1 MLCNSIGYFNNLTY
15 EMKIANPTAIV
26 LQRNR
31 RFSIYMSQLSFNSIY
46 VFYIVNYFV
55 KLISVSIN
63 RV

>member
-31 RFSIYMSQLSFNSIY
+31 RCSIYMQLSFNSVY
-46 VFYIVNYFV
+46 VFLQG
-55 KLISVSIN
+55 KLFCETNKCIN
-63 RV
+63 

>member
-1 MLCNSIGYFNNLTY
+1 MLCNSIGYFNNLTH

-46 VFYIVNYFV
+46 VFLQG
-55 KLISVSIN
+55 KLFCETNKCIN
-63 RV
+63 